1 MNKTSN
7 LRERFAHAIERLDG
21 DFGLLC
27 DMAALTIPDC
37 PEVMTQIESGFEAG
51 DSDATASAL
60 HKLKGML
67 STYDADGVVLEIG
80 EMLAM
85 ARRNHLKEA
94 EALYRQELPKIHGL
108 IKEIEAL
115 CQER

>member
-1 MNKTSN
+1 MNRTSD

-21 DFGLLC
+21 DFELLC

-37 PEVMTQIESGFEAG
+37 PDVIAQVESGFESG
-51 DSDATASAL
+51 DPELTASSL

-80 EMLAM
+80 EMLAI
-85 ARRNHLKEA
+85 ARRKHLKES
-94 EALYRQELPKIHGL
+94 EALYRQELPKIKSL
-108 IKEIEAL
+108 IREIEGL
-115 CQER
+115 CEAE